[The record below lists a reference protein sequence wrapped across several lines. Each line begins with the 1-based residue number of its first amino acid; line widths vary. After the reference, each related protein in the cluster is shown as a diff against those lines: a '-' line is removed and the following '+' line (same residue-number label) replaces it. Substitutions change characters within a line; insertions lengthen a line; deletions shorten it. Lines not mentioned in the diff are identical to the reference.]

1 MALVLGVFHFQ
12 FLLLLLTI
20 KEYQFHLFVY
30 LIKRVRVALLAEAL
44 LAGAFL
50 AGALLRTRQVNVFVM
65 RHALQ
70 SGI

>member
-1 MALVLGVFHFQ
+1 MELLLGVFHFK

-20 KEYQFHLFVY
+20 KEHQFHLFW
-30 LIKRVRVALLAEAL
+30 LKLFLASALLTGAL
-44 LAGAFL
+44 QVGAFL